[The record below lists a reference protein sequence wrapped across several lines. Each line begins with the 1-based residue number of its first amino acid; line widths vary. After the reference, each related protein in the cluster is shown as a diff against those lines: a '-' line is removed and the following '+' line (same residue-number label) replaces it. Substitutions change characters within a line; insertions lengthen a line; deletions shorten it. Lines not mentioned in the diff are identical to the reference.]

1 MADEKKRIAQDCM
14 MIEGGIVCGRC
25 GEVTG

>member
-1 MADEKKRIAQDCM
+1 MANEKKRIAQDGM
-14 MIEGGIVCGRC
+14 MKEGGIVCGRC